1 MTRILGVIGPW
12 QIIIILAAIG
22 ILCLIFYYIF
32 KPRQVMKYCPKCK
45 NQVPDESSFCPYCG
59 NQLAQ
64 NQSQQYGQAQQY
76 GQSQQYGQAQYGQA
90 QGYYNNQT
98 QGYNQAGGYGQSQQ
112 YDGQFQSYGQ
122 MQNPNTCPNTY
133 LVFAVLVTIF
143 CCLPFGIVGI
153 VKASNV
159 SKAFISG
166 DYAGAELASK
176 QAKTWCI
183 VGLCCG
189 LVAYIGT
196 IIFTIV
202 SGAAIG
208 SLAAGAMFADF

>member
-1 MTRILGVIGPW
+1 
-12 QIIIILAAIG
+12 
-22 ILCLIFYYIF
+22 
-32 KPRQVMKYCPKCK
+32 MKYCPKCK
-45 NQVPDESSFCPYCG
+45 NPVSDEASFCPYCG
-59 NQLAQ
+59 CQLAQ

-76 GQSQQYGQAQYGQA
+76 GQSQQYGQAQYGQQQQYGQPQYGQA
-90 QGYYNNQT
+90 QGYYNNQS
-98 QGYNQAGGYGQSQQ
+98 QGYNQAGGYGQGQQ
-112 YDGQFQSYGQ
+112 YDGQSQSYGQ

-133 LVFAVLVTIF
+133 LVFAILVTIF

-166 DYAGAELASK
+166 DYVGAELASK
-176 QAKTWCI
+176 QAKTWSI

-189 LVAYIGT
+189 LLVYIAYIV
-196 IIFTIV
+196 FLIV
-202 SGAAIG
+202 SGAALG

>member
-1 MTRILGVIGPW
+1 MS
-12 QIIIILAAIG
+12 
-22 ILCLIFYYIF
+22 
-32 KPRQVMKYCPKCK
+32 YCPKCRR
-45 NQVPDESSFCPYCG
+45 NIPEGYSFCPYCG
-59 NQLAQ
+59 TNIS
-64 NQSQQYGQAQQY
+64 QSQAQYSQA
-76 GQSQQYGQAQYGQA
+76 QQYGQAQYGQA
-90 QGYYNNQT
+90 QYNQAQYGQS
-98 QGYNQAGGYGQSQQ
+98 QGYNQARGYGQSQQ
-112 YDGQFQSYGQ
+112 YGGQSQNYGQ
-122 MQNPNTCPNTY
+122 MQNSTNTQPNPNTCPNTY
-133 LVFAVLVTIF
+133 LVFAILVTIF

-183 VGLCCG
+183 VSLCCG
-189 LVAYIGT
+189 LLAYIGA
-196 IIFTIV
+196 IISVIV